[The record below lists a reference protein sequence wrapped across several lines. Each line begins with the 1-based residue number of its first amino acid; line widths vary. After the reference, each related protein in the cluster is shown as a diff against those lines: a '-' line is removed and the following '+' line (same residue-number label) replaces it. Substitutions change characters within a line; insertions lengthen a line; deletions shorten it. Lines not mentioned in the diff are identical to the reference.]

1 MNKDNNKPSQ
11 LPNIPTSL
19 HTKELIE
26 RSEKAIK
33 NLKKKISRLD

>member
-11 LPNIPTSL
+11 LPNIPMSL
-19 HTKELIE
+19 HTKELLE

-33 NLKKKISRLD
+33 KLKKRISRLD

>member
-1 MNKDNNKPSQ
+1 MTKNKDKPSNI
-11 LPNIPTSL
+11 PNIPMSL

-33 NLKKKISRLD
+33 KLKKKLERLD

>member
-1 MNKDNNKPSQ
+1 M
-11 LPNIPTSL
+11 SL

-33 NLKKKISRLD
+33 KLKKKLERLDWSSLSRLDFIF